1 MNDYKLSWAIDSL
14 EVRTDIIIEKGDIK
28 MNFTVNL
35 VLDTDEIQSFAR
47 GIVRSWE
54 TSIVNDWDIRVVDWE
69 SD

>member
-28 MNFTVNL
+28 MNFTVNI

-69 SD
+69 ND

>member
-1 MNDYKLSWAIDSL
+1 MNEYKISWAIDSL

-47 GIVRSWE
+47 GMVRSWE

-69 SD
+69 GD

>member
-35 VLDTDEIQSFAR
+35 VLDTNEIQSFAR
-47 GIVRSWE
+47 GMVRSWE

>member
-14 EVRTDIIIEKGDIK
+14 AVRTDIIIEKGDIK
-28 MNFTVNL
+28 MQFVVNI

-47 GIVRSWE
+47 GIVRNWE

>member
-28 MNFTVNL
+28 MKFTVNM
-35 VLDTDEIQSFAR
+35 VLDTDEIQSFGR
-47 GIVRSWE
+47 GIARSWE
-54 TSIVNDWDIRVVDWE
+54 TSIVNDWDVRVVDWE